1 MSWANRKPGAVMDDY
16 NALMAMPPLPVGNTP
31 HTGSIGRPRR

>member
-1 MSWANRKPGAVMDDY
+1 MDDY
-16 NALMAMPPLPVGNTP
+16 NALMAMPPPVGNTP